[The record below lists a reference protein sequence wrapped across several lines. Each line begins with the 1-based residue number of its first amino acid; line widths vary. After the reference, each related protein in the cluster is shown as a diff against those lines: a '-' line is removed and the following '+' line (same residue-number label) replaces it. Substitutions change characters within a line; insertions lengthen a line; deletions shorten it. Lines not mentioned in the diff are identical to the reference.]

1 MIPQI
6 IFRWKDGWMEE
17 LKGKWH
23 SCQTEN
29 EFDTVKKKENILE
42 FFNWS
47 KSWAKNREKTS

>member
-1 MIPQI
+1 
-6 IFRWKDGWMEE
+6 MEE